1 MDSGDAAVAD
11 ETFIIRLREAAVVPV
26 VTVTDPAVACDLVGA
41 LVQGGLP
48 FVEITLRSAAGLDAI
63 RAAQGRG
70 AEIGAGT
77 VTSAASAAAAIEAG
91 ASFVVSPGLDEGAV
105 RYCQEAGIPV
115 IPGVATPTEVMA
127 ARALGVM
134 AVKVFPV
141 AQLGGPSYL
150 KVLSAVWPDQLF
162 MPTGGV
168 SVVDAADYLA
178 LPAVVAVGGSWI
190 TPAALLSSHDWDA
203 IADLAR
209 AAAALRRTAA

>member
-11 ETFIIRLREAAVVPV
+11 ENFIIRLRDAAVVPV

-105 RYCQEAGIPV
+105 R
-115 IPGVATPTEVMA
+115 
-127 ARALGVM
+127 
-134 AVKVFPV
+134 
-141 AQLGGPSYL
+141 
-150 KVLSAVWPDQLF
+150 
-162 MPTGGV
+162 
-168 SVVDAADYLA
+168 
-178 LPAVVAVGGSWI
+178 
-190 TPAALLSSHDWDA
+190 
-203 IADLAR
+203 
-209 AAAALRRTAA
+209 